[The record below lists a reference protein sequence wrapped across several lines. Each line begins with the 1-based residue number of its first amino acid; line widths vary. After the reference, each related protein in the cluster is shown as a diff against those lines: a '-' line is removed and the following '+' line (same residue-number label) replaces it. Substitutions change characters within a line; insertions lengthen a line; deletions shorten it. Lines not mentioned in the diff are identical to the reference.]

1 MSKSNIFTSLRR
13 TRPGT
18 LYQFENITWN
28 RQTYFKCFPL
38 AFLIN
43 VHLFSEDER
52 WSHFCTTLGK
62 LSANS
67 CCCWHHRPLFR
78 TAIFGSSC
86 SLKAEIR
93 KSRTS
98 RLKRLLAQTF
108 PDATFANAA
117 PLNMVA
123 TASSAAADISTH
135 VESVH
140 PQFSAS
146 TEPVHNSV
154 GVAVRLG
161 SEGEPSTGN
170 R

>member
-1 MSKSNIFTSLRR
+1 MKTLREIVKLNSSL
-13 TRPGT
+13 
-18 LYQFENITWN
+18 
-28 RQTYFKCFPL
+28 FPL

-43 VHLFSEDER
+43 VHLFSEEER

-98 RLKRLLAQTF
+98 HLKRLLAQTF